1 MAQLLSVKNNVL
13 KGGKHYLTSDY
24 KTRNKGRSSHNGM
37 DLVGA
42 NGRDDIIAYASG
54 KVNYIGYDKTSGHWI
69 SIKTND
75 YEHRYFHLDGTKI
88 YVKKGDNVVKG
99 QTIAYMGK
107 SGNAT
112 GYCLHFAIYKGG
124 YVDPKPYLM
133 GEKGEISGDIPKDD
147 TYTTFVKDVQRSI
160 GANVDGKAGP
170 ETLSKTI
177 TISKTTNR
185 RHGVVRPIQVY
196 LASLGYDLGSYG
208 VDGCI
213 GNDMVK
219 VIKQFQKDNGC
230 VADGVITARQLT
242 WKKLLKLA

>member
-1 MAQLLSVKNNVL
+1 MALLNVKNNVL
-13 KGGKHYLTSDY
+13 KGGKHYLTCDY
-24 KTRNKGRSSHNGM
+24 KTRSGITTHNGM
-37 DLVGA
+37 DLVGP
-42 NGRDDIIAYASG
+42 NGRDDVIAYASG

-69 SIKTND
+69 SIKTGN
-75 YEHRYFHLDGTKI
+75 YEHRYFHLDGSKI

-99 QTIAYMGK
+99 QTIATMGK

-112 GYCLHFAIYKGG
+112 NYCLHFAIYKNG
-124 YVDPKPYLM
+124 YVDPKPYLL
-133 GEKGEISGDIPKDD
+133 GKQGEITNNTSDD
-147 TYTTFVKDVQRSI
+147 PFTIFVKDVQKVIR
-160 GANVDGKAGP
+160 ANVDGIAGP

-177 TISKTTNR
+177 TVSKTKNR
-185 RHGVVRPIQVY
+185 KHAVVKPLQTY
-196 LASLGYDLGSYG
+196 LKYLGYDLGSYG

-230 VADGVITARQLT
+230 IVDGVINAKQLT